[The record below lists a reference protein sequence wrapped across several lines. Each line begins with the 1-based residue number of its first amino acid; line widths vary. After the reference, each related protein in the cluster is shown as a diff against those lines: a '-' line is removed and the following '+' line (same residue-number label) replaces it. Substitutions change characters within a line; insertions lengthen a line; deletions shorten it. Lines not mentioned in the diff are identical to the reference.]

1 LMCVCVCLCVYVC
14 VYMAGG
20 RWRAR
25 SIDYFVVWSLW
36 IHLWGSTLSSSS
48 RGYLPVWERL
58 WFYYSIFWII
68 YVCARIADA
77 DADSNHPQM
86 EKVVW
91 STSAEPMCTHTT
103 HTCHSLPQFLAN
115 VKPHNNTILMSVCV
129 RAHVRV
135 CVCDVVSLLVTVV
148 RGQRGAE
155 QGSDCRSSS
164 LRSPPQKNASP
175 KRQRARESARGICIC
190 ANVRPRKRA
199 RERPTQCVCFVSC
212 VTKQRRET
220 P

>member
-1 LMCVCVCLCVYVC
+1 LNSPMRLHTIVVFSRLFACVRAIVILLFYFLNHLRVCSHRRRRRRHQSPTDGKSGVEHQCRTAV
-14 VYMAGG
+14 
-20 RWRAR
+20 
-25 SIDYFVVWSLW
+25 
-36 IHLWGSTLSSSS
+36 H
-48 RGYLPVWERL
+48 
-58 WFYYSIFWII
+58 
-68 YVCARIADA
+68 
-77 DADSNHPQM
+77 
-86 EKVVW
+86 
-91 STSAEPMCTHTT
+91 THHT